1 MNLTRLAVIMGV
13 VLFFTTAETRSEWRA
28 ADSSQTIFSSADVP
42 DLARI
47 ALIGGI
53 SAGVFT
59 YTNIILSKAWWRDY
73 PAPFHVNTDE
83 DYRYALNADK
93 FGHFYTPYLL
103 TLAYSGAFRWAGL
116 DEQTGLYLG
125 AGIGTAFQLYSE
137 IRDGFSRYGFSWG
150 DCAANF
156 AGAAFPLLQ
165 YHYPALRSF
174 IPKISFEASEKV
186 RRGEYSVIIDDY
198 ESTYNWLS
206 LSVYDFLPASIQQW
220 YPRWLNVAI
229 GHSVKGLDKQGAG
242 WHELYVGLDWNIAAL
257 PDCGWFC
264 NLLKSLFAVYR
275 LPAPAV
281 KILPDVVWY
290 GIKL

>member
-1 MNLTRLAVIMGV
+1 MIVRFLGTIILGFSLHTGAFSEALYRDSTESILYAASAPDVARL
-13 VLFFTTAETRSEWRA
+13 
-28 ADSSQTIFSSADVP
+28 
-42 DLARI
+42 
-47 ALIGGI
+47 ALIGGV

-59 YTNIILSKAWWRDY
+59 YTNIILSKAWWQNY
-73 PAPFHVNTDE
+73 PAPFHVNSNE

-103 TLAYSGAFRWAGL
+103 TLLYARAFQWAGL
-116 DEQTGLYLG
+116 SETTGLYLG
-125 AGIGTAFQLYSE
+125 VGIGTVFQLYSE
-137 IRDGFSRYGFSWG
+137 LRDGFSRYGFSWG
-150 DCAANF
+150 DCAANL

-165 YHYPALRSF
+165 YHYPVLRSF

-186 RRGEYSVIIDDY
+186 RRGEYNVIIDDY

-206 LSVYDFLPASIQQW
+206 VSIHDFLPAAMQGW
-220 YPRWLNVAI
+220 YPRWLNIAI

-242 WHELYVGLDWNIAAL
+242 WHELYLSLDWNFGAL
-257 PDCGWFC
+257 PDCGWVC
-264 NLLKSLFAVYR
+264 NVLKWFFSAYR

-281 KILPDVVWY
+281 RLLPDVVWY